1 MNLRK
6 DGIIMELRQL
16 RYLIEIVKQKRL
28 TKAAESLHVSQPAL
42 SKTIKSLEE
51 ELGITLF
58 KRTNKSTTLTDAG
71 KVVHTYGQQVL
82 AQLDEMQTTLQD
94 LTDLKQGAVTI
105 GIPPIIGSLFFPKVM
120 ARFHQ
125 TYPNVTI
132 NITEYGAAR
141 VVKAVDEGEFELGV
155 AVLPL
160 DETEFNYYP
169 IVEEDMK
176 LMVYREHP
184 LADRE
189 LVELKELK
197 DEDFIFYNEEFALH
211 DIMRKRCIEEGF
223 EPHILFKSA
232 QWDFISEMVA
242 ANLGVSLLPESICN
256 RTYNAD
262 IRIIDLTP
270 SIPWNLAIIT
280 KKDKYISYAG
290 RRFIE
295 FFL

>member
-1 MNLRK
+1 
-6 DGIIMELRQL
+6 MELRQL
-16 RYLIEIVKQKRL
+16 RYLVEIVKQKRL
-28 TKAAESLHVSQPAL
+28 TKAAENLHISQPAL

-58 KRTNKSTTLTDAG
+58 KRSNKSSTLTDAG
-71 KVVHTYGQQVL
+71 KVVYTYSQQVL

-94 LTDLKQGAVTI
+94 LTDLQQGAVTI

-155 AVLPL
+155 AVMPI
-160 DETEFNYYP
+160 DAKEFNYYP
-169 IVEEDMK
+169 IVEEEMK
-176 LMVYREHP
+176 LMVHREHP
-184 LADRE
+184 LADRN
-189 LVELKELK
+189 LVELKELRN
-197 DEDFIFYNEEFALH
+197 EDFIFYNEEFALH

-242 ANLGVSLLPESICN
+242 ANLGVSVLPESICN

-280 KKDKYISYAG
+280 KKEKYISYAG